1 VADKR
6 VLGKGLEALIPS
18 TPLLRTREALFD
30 PGASSRESIV
40 KIPLDKIQP
49 NPYQPRLE
57 IDPQGL
63 LDLAQ
68 SVREKGIVQ
77 PVIVRQKGDLYELIA
92 GERRWRAVREAGL
105 SEIPAII
112 RNVQDEDLLE
122 LALVENI
129 QREGLNAIEEA
140 RAYQR
145 LQDEFKLSQAD
156 VAEKVGKDRSTI
168 ANTLRLLALPDEIQ
182 RYISTGLLSEGHA
195 RAVLALTSQ
204 ELQILL
210 ARKILAGKLSVRQTE
225 HEVVVLQRTSKHEHR
240 KRTGLHR
247 DAHLLSLEEEMQRIL
262 GTKVR
267 IHRRGGR
274 GKIEIEFYGQ
284 EDLERIITFLKVNVE

>member
-1 VADKR
+1 M
-6 VLGKGLEALIPS
+6 
-18 TPLLRTREALFD
+18 
-30 PGASSRESIV
+30 
-40 KIPLDKIQP
+40 
-49 NPYQPRLE
+49 
-57 IDPQGL
+57 
-63 LDLAQ
+63 
-68 SVREKGIVQ
+68 REKGIVQ
-77 PVIVRQKGDLYELIA
+77 PVIVRQKGDVYELIA

-105 SEIPAII
+105 SDIPAII

-182 RYISTGLLSEGHA
+182 KYISTGLLSEGHA
-195 RAVLALTSQ
+195 RAVLALSSQ
-204 ELQILL
+204 DLQILL
-210 ARKILAGKLSVRQTE
+210 ARKILAEKLSVRQTE
-225 HEVVVLQRTSKHEHR
+225 HEVVVLQRTSRHEHR
-240 KRTGLHR
+240 RKTTLHR
-247 DAHLLSLEEEMQRIL
+247 DAHLLSLEEEMQRVM
-262 GTKVR
+262 GTKVH

-274 GKIEIEFYGQ
+274 GRIEIEFYGQ
-284 EDLERIITFLKVNVE
+284 EDLERIITFFKVNVG